1 MDYPSVLMPGDLE
14 AVELKRFGASFRAKG
29 LFDFEVAQLHFPRIS
44 PQIWRILDSV
54 NCVVVVI
61 ARIER
66 ESLAC
71 GSFKAD
77 VAPPRELRLFVAT
90 PARFTTATLFLD
102 ARELHQR
109 VCLVHQP
116 TQLSSYPP
124 TLHQLFD

>member
-14 AVELKRFGASFRAKG
+14 AVVELKRFDASFRAKG

-66 ESLAC
+66 ERAWPVVVSKLTL
-71 GSFKAD
+71 
-77 VAPPRELRLFVAT
+77 LRLA
-90 PARFTTATLFLD
+90 
-102 ARELHQR
+102 
-109 VCLVHQP
+109 
-116 TQLSSYPP
+116 S
-124 TLHQLFD
+124 